1 MFLYRTNKYNNKNNI
16 YVNII
21 RECYIEVLGREPDPS
36 GLNTYTRQLK
46 RGWSKIDIKTDLYN
60 SPEGKMVL
68 MRKIESQSQPQP
80 QLQSETEPKS
90 ETEPNNKN
98 LFYESVET
106 DKLSDLEFFNIMEK
120 NVKTTWNKYN
130 NNNIIADDSNN
141 EVKSY
146 KITKGFVN
154 ESDSKSTKILY
165 CVKKSTYNKFYIE
178 ETNEKDCIK
187 IYIKSKNK
195 NLYLKVS
202 NTNLNN
208 IEGVKLVQENFINNS
223 IAATTFKKIY
233 NKDNNKFYLLVK
245 SGLYINEKLLN
256 NDEVNKYFI
265 IDNRYNICKLINHK
279 KFSRITNDN
288 TLKFWL

>member
-154 ESDSKSTKILY
+154 ESDSKSTKIL
-165 CVKKSTYNKFYIE
+165 
-178 ETNEKDCIK
+178 
-187 IYIKSKNK
+187 
-195 NLYLKVS
+195 
-202 NTNLNN
+202 
-208 IEGVKLVQENFINNS
+208 
-223 IAATTFKKIY
+223 
-233 NKDNNKFYLLVK
+233 
-245 SGLYINEKLLN
+245 
-256 NDEVNKYFI
+256 
-265 IDNRYNICKLINHK
+265 
-279 KFSRITNDN
+279 
-288 TLKFWL
+288 